1 MRLWLLML
9 VPMLGLAL
17 PDGADAQSREKRR
30 AEARRPASVWQV
42 LDQRGAVNRGVRDS
56 DRDSDSDSDRDS
68 DSDSDDRV
76 GGVFDRSSSRRT
88 SDRRG
93 QVSCARVDQQLERAH
108 DQWHREN
115 DRYRGSRGYNEDHER
130 LHQRIDRSRERAGC
144 RGTGARGVGGV
155 LEDIILGPRERDGS
169 GRESTR
175 VPGRL
180 PDGRTPATLQ
190 TAASVLDILLGSG
203 HP

>member
-9 VPMLGLAL
+9 VPLLGLSAL
-17 PDGADAQSREKRR
+17 PEGADAQSRERRR

-42 LDQRGAVNRGVRDS
+42 LDQRAGVNGGARD
-56 DRDSDSDSDRDS
+56 DDSDS
-68 DSDSDDRV
+68 DSDSDDRWSN
-76 GGVFDRSSSRRT
+76 DRRT

-93 QVSCARVDQQLERAH
+93 EVSCARVDQQLERAH
-108 DQWHREN
+108 DQWHRQN

-130 LHQRIDRSRERAGC
+130 LHDRIDRSRERAGC
-144 RGTGARGVGGV
+144 RSTGARGVGGV

-169 GRESTR
+169 GRETTR

-180 PDGRTPATLQ
+180 PDGRTPMTMQA
-190 TAASVLDILLGSG
+190 AASVLEILLGSG
-203 HP
+203 RP